1 MIKDPFVIEKILL
14 DHYSHLGKWF
24 RVEDWKFES
33 DTLDV
38 TLTFSSLD
46 EREFGR
52 MSVTLIYD
60 ESEVLRFKTK
70 RVSLPSVPLSN
81 YLDGDCVIIVYG
93 LDIPLKEF
101 SSILKEYSR
110 DFKIEEVLFQEKK

>member
-52 MSVTLIYD
+52 MSVTLIYN

-70 RVSLPSVPLSN
+70 RIFLST

-101 SSILKEYSR
+101 SSLLREYSR